1 MFIGR
6 LGPLTIAYAIS
17 GRAMWSR
24 SATPPSRSWSAERI
38 RRYGFYTRNFLYLN
52 PEQNIERY
60 ANNHG

>member
-1 MFIGR
+1 
-6 LGPLTIAYAIS
+6 
-17 GRAMWSR
+17 MWSR
-24 SATPPSRSWSAERI
+24 SAIPPSRSWSAERI